1 MDRLSPDR
9 RSWLMSRV
17 ASKNTTPEMV
27 VRRLLHGLGYRYR
40 LHTRDLPGRPD
51 LVFKSKKKAIFVH
64 GCFWHRHSGC
74 RKATNPKTSIE
85 FWQKKFER
93 NVQRDAQVVEQL
105 QTNDWQVL
113 TVWQCET
120 KDLPTLKLK
129 LQAFL
134 A

>member
-1 MDRLSPDR
+1 
-9 RSWLMSRV
+9 MSRV
-17 ASKNTTPEMV
+17 GSKNTTPEMV

-93 NVQRDAQVVEQL
+93 NVQRDAQVVGQL
-105 QTNDWQVL
+105 QADDWQVL

-120 KDLPTLKLK
+120 KDLPTLKLR

>member
-1 MDRLSPDR
+1 
-9 RSWLMSRV
+9 MSRV